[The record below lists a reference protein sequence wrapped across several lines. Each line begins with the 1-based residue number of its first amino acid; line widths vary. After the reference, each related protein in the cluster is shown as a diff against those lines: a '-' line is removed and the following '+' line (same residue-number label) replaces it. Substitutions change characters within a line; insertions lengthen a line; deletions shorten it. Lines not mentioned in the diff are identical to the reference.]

1 MAMISSPAG
10 PVQGF
15 HLVVG
20 IETGNSLAFGQWAY
34 QAERTLS
41 IGGASL
47 SLSLSPETTH
57 ADGRGL
63 AAGMMENP
71 SWAAFLWSND
81 ICC

>member
-47 SLSLSPETTH
+47 SLSLQKRLTLMAE
-57 ADGRGL
+57 DWRLG
-63 AAGMMENP
+63 
-71 SWAAFLWSND
+71 
-81 ICC
+81 